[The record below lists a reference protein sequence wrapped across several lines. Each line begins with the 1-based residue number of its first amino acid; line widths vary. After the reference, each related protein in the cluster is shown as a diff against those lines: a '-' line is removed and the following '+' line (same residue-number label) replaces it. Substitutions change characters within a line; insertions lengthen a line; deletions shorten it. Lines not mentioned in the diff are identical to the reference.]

1 MVQVDQKQLGTIKI
15 DLFTKLLAL
24 HNVTLSTET
33 LDQVKLLSRANSSD
47 FVNYKEALRLIM
59 PNVSNTT
66 AEEPLCK
73 EWVLQSC
80 TQS

>member
-1 MVQVDQKQLGTIKI
+1 MVQVDQKQSGAIKI

-24 HNVTLSTET
+24 HNVTLSTKT

-47 FVNYKEALRLIM
+47 FVKYKEALRLIM
-59 PNVSNTT
+59 PNFSNTT

-73 EWVLQSC
+73 EWVL
-80 TQS
+80 